1 MFSKLTMELLNSLS
15 AKEFHTT
22 FGNVVECHPEPAVAC
37 SKKLPF
43 ASVDAVIAT
52 FDDYLQQLNVE
63 TKTRVLRSFPDL
75 AGKLLDSHQLTEES
89 TYEHACAGLDK
100 LMAEDRDKLTTLN
113 RKYQDKFGFPF
124 VICAREAS
132 RFEAILNGITT
143 RIHNLPEQELET
155 GIGEAKKICRLR
167 ILQLVERD

>member
-1 MFSKLTMELLNSLS
+1 MCFQIITSFICSHESTTLKQLKCVVVEQRNHYKINDQFSTTQNRFSKLTLELLNSLS

-22 FGNVVECHPEPAVAC
+22 FGNVVECHPEAAVAC

-43 ASVDAVIAT
+43 ASVDAVIST

-113 RKYQDKFGFPF
+113 RK
-124 VICAREAS
+124 
-132 RFEAILNGITT
+132 
-143 RIHNLPEQELET
+143 
-155 GIGEAKKICRLR
+155 
-167 ILQLVERD
+167 